1 MNLQGCLLKV
11 LPGKEGLM
19 VFEISECAKM
29 KIYKHGHCFTF
40 RQTARTFEVTF
51 SVVTTIYFQALVCF
65 RVKFLWKT
73 RQLYNKVL

>member
-29 KIYKHGHCFTF
+29 KIYKLLLSDKQFD
-40 RQTARTFEVTF
+40 
-51 SVVTTIYFQALVCF
+51 
-65 RVKFLWKT
+65 
-73 RQLYNKVL
+73 NP

>member
-29 KIYKHGHCFTF
+29 KIYK
-40 RQTARTFEVTF
+40 
-51 SVVTTIYFQALVCF
+51 
-65 RVKFLWKT
+65 
-73 RQLYNKVL
+73 